1 MKPTSDRTLLMPAI
15 AERDH
20 RQGALNAAIVL
31 VEYGDYQCPYCAQAY
46 PIVQALQRQLGDRLC
61 FVFRHFPLNEMHPQA
76 QKAAE
81 AAKAAAAQGKFWEM
95 HDCLFAHQAALTDAK
110 LFECAIE
117 IGLEVSQFL
126 QNVTGNVHAAQIQAE
141 IESGINSGV
150 TTTPTFFINGV
161 RHQSSWDLRSLLDAI
176 AQIVSE

>member
-46 PIVQALQRQLGDRLC
+46 PIVQALQQQLGDRLC
-61 FVFRHFPLNEMHPQA
+61 FVFRHFPLNEMQP

-81 AAKAAAAQGKFWEM
+81 AAKAAAVQGKFWQM
-95 HDCLFAHQAALTDAK
+95 HECLFAHQAALTDAK

-126 QNVTGNVHAAQIQAE
+126 QDVTGDVHAAQLQAE

-150 TTTPTFFINGV
+150 MTTPTFFINGV
-161 RHQSSWDLRSLLDAI
+161 RHQGGWDLESLLAAI